1 MNETEALR
9 HVLDT
14 LCKKYDSV
22 DSATSILD
30 HNDTKF
36 AQLMNAQNRIAR
48 SILATVSLMRDPKR
62 EILLDRASEAKQD
75 VARLAKEILE
85 AEKSREDKKRLAKYK
100 DEKGKVLAG
109 SQAKKITSGE
119 KTALSSKKAARI
131 SRRSL
136 KK

>member
-1 MNETEALR
+1 
-9 HVLDT
+9 
-14 LCKKYDSV
+14 
-22 DSATSILD
+22 
-30 HNDTKF
+30 
-36 AQLMNAQNRIAR
+36 MNAQNRIAR

-109 SQAKKITSGE
+109 SQAKKIISGD